1 MKALLVEAFGQPEG
15 MVLRDLPDPEPG
27 PGEVLVETH
36 AIGLNYPDLLVISGT
51 YQILPPLPFAP
62 GKELAGVVR
71 AVGPGVDGFRPGD
84 RVAAQ
89 LESGAF
95 AELVRVPA
103 AVCYPVPAALA
114 TAKAAGMGLVYQTSW
129 YALSDRARLRPGEW
143 VLVTGAAGGI
153 GIAAVELAKAM
164 GARVVA
170 GLGTMAKAD
179 FVRRHGA
186 DAVVDLA
193 MPDLRDGLRKAVQEA
208 TGGHGANVVI
218 DPVGGAVFEASLR
231 ALAWDGRL
239 VVVGFT
245 SGAIPSVKAN
255 YLLIKHITVSGIH
268 WSDYPERDP
277 AGVARAQAEM
287 FQMAAAGRLDPPVMA
302 TFPLE
307 RAAEALA
314 LIANRKVEGK
324 VVLVTEAGRRAG
336 VE

>member
-1 MKALLVEAFGQPEG
+1 MKAMLVERFGRPEDL
-15 MVLRDLPDPEPG
+15 VLRDLPDPEPG

-36 AIGLNYPDLLVISGT
+36 AIGLNYPDLLVIGGT

-71 AVGPGVDGFRPGD
+71 AVGAGVAGFRPGQ

-103 AVCYPVPAALA
+103 ALCYPVPDGLA
-114 TAKAAGMGLVYQTSW
+114 TAKAAAMGLVYQTSW
-129 YALSDRARLRPGEW
+129 YALTDRARLKPGEW
-143 VLVTGAAGGI
+143 VLVTGAAGGV

-164 GARVVA
+164 GAKVVA

-193 MPDLRDGLRKAVQEA
+193 TPDLKDGLRKAIHAA
-208 TGGHGANVVI
+208 TDGHGVDVVI

-255 YLLIKHITVSGIH
+255 YLLIKHITVTGIH

-287 FQMAAAGRLDPPVMA
+287 FAMAADGRLDPPVMA
-302 TFPLE
+302 SVPLE
-307 RAAEALA
+307 RAAEGLA
-314 LIANRKVEGK
+314 LIAGRKVEGK